1 VVRYVLARIGQA
13 VVVLLLAFTVIFW
26 GVSILPTDPV
36 TIFVAK
42 GEGYFN
48 PDVVRQVKEFY
59 GYDRPAWEQ
68 YFTQLNYLVHGQFG
82 FSLSSGQAVT
92 DRIGSV
98 IGETLKLAS
107 TATVLALIFAG
118 AIVLLATTGKVEWLR
133 TFIRSIP
140 SLFSA
145 VPTFWLGLVV
155 LQIFSVQLGLFSLFP
170 DGSLASLLIPALV
183 LAVPISAPIAQVLLK
198 NAEATLALPHINT
211 ARAKGGTP
219 GWVIRKHVLK
229 NAAGPALTVTATTI
243 GALLGGSVVTET
255 VFSRSGLG
263 TVLLQAVSNQ
273 DISLIQGLVMLT
285 TVIIVGAN
293 LIVDLIYPVL
303 DPRVTKTQHR
313 GFNTALG
320 RFA

>member
-1 VVRYVLARIGQA
+1 MLRYVLARIGQA

-42 GEGYFN
+42 GVGYFN
-48 PDVVRQVKEFY
+48 PDVVTQVKEFY
-59 GYDRPAWEQ
+59 GYDRPALEQ
-68 YFTQLNYLVHGQFG
+68 YFTQLNHLLHGQFG

-107 TATVLALIFAG
+107 TATVLALLFAG
-118 AIVLLATTGKVEWLR
+118 AIVFLATTGKVEWLR
-133 TFIRSIP
+133 TFVRSIP

>member
-1 VVRYVLARIGQA
+1 MLRYVLARVGQS

-48 PDVVRQVKEFY
+48 PDVVAQVKAFY
-59 GYDRPAWEQ
+59 GYDKPVWVQ
-68 YFTQLNYLVHGQFG
+68 YFAQLDQVLHGQFG

-107 TATVLALIFAG
+107 TATILALTFA
-118 AIVLLATTGKVEWLR
+118 VTTVVLATTGRVEWLR
-133 TFIRSIP
+133 TFLRSIP

-170 DGSLASLLIPALV
+170 DGSLASLLVPALV

-198 NAEATLALPHINT
+198 NAEATLALPHVNT

-219 GWVIRKHVLK
+219 TWVIRKHVLK

-243 GALLGGSVVTET
+243 GALLGGSVITET

-273 DISLIQGLVMLT
+273 DISLIQGLVLLT
-285 TVIIVGAN
+285 TVVIVGAN
-293 LIVDLIYPVL
+293 LLVDLIYPIL
-303 DPRVTKTQHR
+303 DPRVTKMQRR
-313 GFNTALG
+313 GFNTRLG